1 MEFLSYLITGISL
14 GSIYAIIALGYTM
27 VYGIAKMLNFAHG
40 DVIMVGAYVSF
51 YVTMF
56 AGSNL
61 LGEDPSA
68 LTTGAVA
75 LVSVLLAMVVCTVLG
90 VVIEGLAYR
99 PLRQAG
105 SLAVLITAIGVSY
118 FLQNA
123 AQLLFGANP
132 KNFTP
137 VVSGQLTLF
146 DGQLRISYVALLT
159 ITACVVIMLGLTAFT
174 GKSKMGKAMRAC
186 SEDRGAAQLMGINV
200 NATISMTFAIGS
212 ALAAIAGVLLCSYSP
227 VLQPTTGSMPG
238 IKAFTAAVFGGI
250 GSIPGAFLGGL
261 LLGVIEAMAQAYI
274 STQLSNTILFAVL
287 IVVLLVKPSGLLG
300 KYVPEKVWGGGMKG
314 YFKNMKTITKVD
326 FATYLGVIL
335 AFIVV
340 SVCQAQGLVNRSLGG
355 MLVPICCYVC
365 MSISLNL
372 TVGILGELSLGHA
385 GFMSVGAFSGIIA
398 AMSLQSAVPNDLVRM
413 IVALVVGA
421 FFAAIVGFIVGIPVL
436 RLRGDYLAIVTLAFG
451 EIIKD
456 LINCLLVGWD
466 ENGLHIALNVDGTK
480 SMSSLGLSENGIE
493 IIKGAQGA
501 TGNARIATFAMGF
514 ALVMITLVVVLNLV
528 RSRTGRAI
536 MAIRDNRIAAES
548 VGINV
553 TKYKLI
559 AFVTSAS
566 LAGAAGALF
575 GLNYSNVT
583 AVQFDF
589 NTSILVLVYV
599 VLGGLGNI
607 WGSIVATVV
616 LYVLPEALRQFS
628 DYRML
633 VYAIVLILVMLAT
646 NNPQVRTLI
655 SRIIPR
661 RKGAALD
668 E

>member
-1 MEFLSYLITGISL
+1 M
-14 GSIYAIIALGYTM
+14 
-27 VYGIAKMLNFAHG
+27 
-40 DVIMVGAYVSF
+40 
-51 YVTMF
+51 
-56 AGSNL
+56 
-61 LGEDPSA
+61 
-68 LTTGAVA
+68 
-75 LVSVLLAMVVCTVLG
+75 
-90 VVIEGLAYR
+90 
-99 PLRQAG
+99 
-105 SLAVLITAIGVSY
+105 
-118 FLQNA
+118 
-123 AQLLFGANP
+123 
-132 KNFTP
+132 
-137 VVSGQLTLF
+137 
-146 DGQLRISYVALLT
+146 
-159 ITACVVIMLGLTAFT
+159 
-174 GKSKMGKAMRAC
+174 
-186 SEDRGAAQLMGINV
+186 
-200 NATISMTFAIGS
+200 
-212 ALAAIAGVLLCSYSP
+212 
-227 VLQPTTGSMPG
+227 
-238 IKAFTAAVFGGI
+238 
-250 GSIPGAFLGGL
+250 
-261 LLGVIEAMAQAYI
+261 
-274 STQLSNTILFAVL
+274 
-287 IVVLLVKPSGLLG
+287 
-300 KYVPEKVWGGGMKG
+300 
-314 YFKNMKTITKVD
+314 
-326 FATYLGVIL
+326 
-335 AFIVV
+335 
-340 SVCQAQGLVNRSLGG
+340 
-355 MLVPICCYVC
+355 
-365 MSISLNL
+365 
-372 TVGILGELSLGHA
+372 
-385 GFMSVGAFSGIIA
+385 
-398 AMSLQSAVPNDLVRM
+398 
-413 IVALVVGA
+413 GA

-514 ALVMITLVVVLNLV
+514 ALVMITLVVELNLV

>member
-1 MEFLSYLITGISL
+1 M
-14 GSIYAIIALGYTM
+14 
-27 VYGIAKMLNFAHG
+27 
-40 DVIMVGAYVSF
+40 
-51 YVTMF
+51 
-56 AGSNL
+56 
-61 LGEDPSA
+61 
-68 LTTGAVA
+68 
-75 LVSVLLAMVVCTVLG
+75 
-90 VVIEGLAYR
+90 
-99 PLRQAG
+99 
-105 SLAVLITAIGVSY
+105 
-118 FLQNA
+118 
-123 AQLLFGANP
+123 
-132 KNFTP
+132 
-137 VVSGQLTLF
+137 
-146 DGQLRISYVALLT
+146 
-159 ITACVVIMLGLTAFT
+159 
-174 GKSKMGKAMRAC
+174 
-186 SEDRGAAQLMGINV
+186 
-200 NATISMTFAIGS
+200 
-212 ALAAIAGVLLCSYSP
+212 
-227 VLQPTTGSMPG
+227 
-238 IKAFTAAVFGGI
+238 
-250 GSIPGAFLGGL
+250 
-261 LLGVIEAMAQAYI
+261 
-274 STQLSNTILFAVL
+274 
-287 IVVLLVKPSGLLG
+287 
-300 KYVPEKVWGGGMKG
+300 
-314 YFKNMKTITKVD
+314 
-326 FATYLGVIL
+326 
-335 AFIVV
+335 
-340 SVCQAQGLVNRSLGG
+340 
-355 MLVPICCYVC
+355 
-365 MSISLNL
+365 
-372 TVGILGELSLGHA
+372 
-385 GFMSVGAFSGIIA
+385 
-398 AMSLQSAVPNDLVRM
+398 
-413 IVALVVGA
+413 
-421 FFAAIVGFIVGIPVL
+421 GFIVGIPVL

-646 NNPQVRTLI
+646 NNDTFKSFL
-655 SRIIPR
+655 R
-661 RKGAALD
+661 RLKPGQKKKK
-668 E
+668 EVV

>member
-1 MEFLSYLITGISL
+1 
-14 GSIYAIIALGYTM
+14 
-27 VYGIAKMLNFAHG
+27 
-40 DVIMVGAYVSF
+40 
-51 YVTMF
+51 
-56 AGSNL
+56 
-61 LGEDPSA
+61 
-68 LTTGAVA
+68 
-75 LVSVLLAMVVCTVLG
+75 
-90 VVIEGLAYR
+90 
-99 PLRQAG
+99 
-105 SLAVLITAIGVSY
+105 
-118 FLQNA
+118 
-123 AQLLFGANP
+123 
-132 KNFTP
+132 
-137 VVSGQLTLF
+137 
-146 DGQLRISYVALLT
+146 
-159 ITACVVIMLGLTAFT
+159 
-174 GKSKMGKAMRAC
+174 
-186 SEDRGAAQLMGINV
+186 
-200 NATISMTFAIGS
+200 
-212 ALAAIAGVLLCSYSP
+212 
-227 VLQPTTGSMPG
+227 
-238 IKAFTAAVFGGI
+238 
-250 GSIPGAFLGGL
+250 
-261 LLGVIEAMAQAYI
+261 
-274 STQLSNTILFAVL
+274 
-287 IVVLLVKPSGLLG
+287 
-300 KYVPEKVWGGGMKG
+300 
-314 YFKNMKTITKVD
+314 MKTITKVD

-421 FFAAIVGFIVGIPVL
+421 FFAAIVGFIVGSGAAAP
-436 RLRGDYLAIVTLAFG
+436 GDYLAIVTPFFG